1 MNKVIKKMGDAVQV
15 VLLAPI
21 KLPGKVRQVLQYAAV
36 SLEILGMVVD
46 KEENSAEKRKEVEH
60 ETAE

>member
-1 MNKVIKKMGDAVQV
+1 MNKVIKKMSDAVQV

-21 KLPGKVRQVLQYAAV
+21 KLPGKVRRVLQYAAV